1 MVFERNFGYQQ
12 VPNDAF
18 LDGNLFLYKSRDEES
33 MKKSKLQCFESLD
46 GIFFE
51 FRLSDGKCMNK

>member
-1 MVFERNFGYQQ
+1 
-12 VPNDAF
+12 
-18 LDGNLFLYKSRDEES
+18 LYKSRDEES